1 MGSKYRFFQNIFKT
15 EVFMTSQ
22 QNNDT
27 NTTSEP
33 NWMKEDC
40 VQSIPKEKLHF
51 YRSSSLK
58 AARFHKKNCCRF

>member
-40 VQSIPKEKLHF
+40 VQNIPKEKLQF
-51 YRSSSLK
+51 
-58 AARFHKKNCCRF
+58 

>member
-15 EVFMTSQ
+15 EVFMTRQ

-33 NWMKEDC
+33 NWMKED
-40 VQSIPKEKLHF
+40 
-51 YRSSSLK
+51 
-58 AARFHKKNCCRF
+58 